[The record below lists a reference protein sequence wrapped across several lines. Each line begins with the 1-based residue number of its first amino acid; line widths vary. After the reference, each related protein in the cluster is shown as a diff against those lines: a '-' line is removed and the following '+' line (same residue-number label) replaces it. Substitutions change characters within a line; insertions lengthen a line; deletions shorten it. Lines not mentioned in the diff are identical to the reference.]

1 MDFTEKTLK
10 KEVLYS
16 GKILNLRKDDV
27 VLPDGK
33 RSSREIVEHGG
44 GACVYCERDGKVLMV
59 RQYRYAY
66 GENVLEIPA
75 GKINEG
81 ENPEQTAKRE
91 LEEEGGIVANEVELL
106 FTLYPSPGYTDEKIY
121 VYRAANIIDSEQ
133 RLDDGE
139 FLSAEWIDKSELK
152 AMTERG
158 EIKDAKT
165 LVALLANLQS

>member
-10 KEVLYS
+10 KEVLYK
-16 GKILNLRKDDV
+16 GKILNLRKDEV

-33 RSSREIVEHGG
+33 RSSREIVEHDG
-44 GACVYCERDGKVLMV
+44 GACVYCERDDKVLMV

-75 GKINEG
+75 GKINAG

-91 LEEEGGIVANEVELL
+91 LEEEGGIVANELELL

-121 VYRAANIIDSEQ
+121 VYRVANIVDGEQ

-152 AMTERG
+152 AMTARG

-165 LVALLANLQS
+165 LVALLANL